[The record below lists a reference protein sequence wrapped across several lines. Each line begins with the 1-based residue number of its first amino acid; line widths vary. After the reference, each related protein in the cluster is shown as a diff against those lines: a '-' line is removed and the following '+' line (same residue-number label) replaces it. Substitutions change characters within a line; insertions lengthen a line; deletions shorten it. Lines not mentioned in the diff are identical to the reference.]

1 MRRSRRIPGHTWMNQ
16 NLEGI
21 GRVEFL
27 SVAVVIVT
35 DAAADVVSG
44 RNVSV
49 VGGGTSVVV
58 LVG

>member
-16 NLEGI
+16 NLEGT

-44 RNVSV
+44 RTVSV